1 MPKKSS
7 PTEKAARMLDLVP
20 YISSHQ
26 GISTAELAS
35 EFAISIPELLSDLN
49 ALWMCGDS
57 RFDLMDLQFE
67 SGFVTIRNAET
78 LSQVRNISQKEIVA
92 ILLGLELIAK
102 DLPVERED
110 LQADIRALRIKLGKG
125 SEDLVDATP
134 SANGEVLS
142 SIKSAVASR
151 RKVNIEYLSGV
162 DGALTSRTVS
172 PIDLYVNQ
180 ERDFFV
186 GFCELAQAQRTF
198 RVDRISRA
206 NILDIESS
214 PPTQSVPAG
223 AMIDVTVQ
231 LSSQLRKSRESLGEF
246 VEGEGTLLK
255 VSTYSLSWIA
265 RTVIAAAGAMAVTQ
279 PIEASIEI
287 ASAATK
293 ALELYR

>member
-35 EFAISIPELLSDLN
+35 EFAISITELLSDLN

-67 SGFVTIRNAET
+67 SGFVSIRNAQT
-78 LSQVRNISQKEIVA
+78 LNQVRNISQKEIVA

-102 DLPVERED
+102 DLPAERED
-110 LQADIRALRIKLGKG
+110 LQEDIRALRVKLGRG
-125 SEDLVDATP
+125 SEHLVDATP
-134 SANGEVLS
+134 SANGEVLAC
-142 SIKSAVASR
+142 IKSAVASG
-151 RKVNIEYLSGV
+151 RKVIIEYLSGV

-172 PIDLYVNQ
+172 PIHLYINQ

-198 RVDRISRA
+198 RVDRIRRA
-206 NILDIESS
+206 TILDIESIAR
-214 PPTQSVPAG
+214 TQEAVAG
-223 AMIDVTVQ
+223 TMIDVTVQ
-231 LSSQLRKSRESLGEF
+231 VSSQLRKSRESLGEF
-246 VEGEGTLLK
+246 VEGEGTLFK

-265 RTVIAAAGAMAVTQ
+265 RTVIAASGAMAVTQ
-279 PIEASIEI
+279 PTEASIEI
-287 ASAATK
+287 ASAATR
-293 ALELYR
+293 ALDLYR